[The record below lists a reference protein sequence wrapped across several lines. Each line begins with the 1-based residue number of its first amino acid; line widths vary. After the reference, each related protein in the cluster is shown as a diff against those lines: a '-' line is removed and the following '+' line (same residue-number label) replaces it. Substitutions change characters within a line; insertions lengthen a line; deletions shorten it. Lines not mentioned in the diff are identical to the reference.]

1 MKRLMVFSFAVI
13 FLMGWLGFSEAVM
26 YDNCRGAGGHEMG
39 HGMMR
44 GGEHPG
50 GQRPLMAMI
59 AALGLDDKQKEDV
72 EAIHLRCKKEAIRK
86 KADLRVAEIE
96 LREILAKEPADM
108 VAAEAKIKEIEGIKA
123 SLRILHLKSMEE
135 IKSTLTP
142 EQKKKFKSFT
152 VMRQMGGMGM
162 GPMGTGM
169 RETMMGDRHGRCGMM
184 RGRGHMD
191 GDDSEGGDGQTSPE
205 TGHPHP
211 H

>member
-1 MKRLMVFSFAVI
+1 
-13 FLMGWLGFSEAVM
+13 M

-39 HGMMR
+39 REMMR

-50 GQRPLMAMI
+50 GERPLMAMI
-59 AALGLDDKQKEDV
+59 ASLGLDNKQREDIG
-72 EAIHLRCKKEAIRK
+72 AIHFRCKKEAIRK
-86 KADLRVAEIE
+86 RADLGVAEIE

-108 VAAEAKIKEIEGIKA
+108 VAVEAKIKEIEGIKA
-123 SLRILHLKSMEE
+123 NLRILHLKSMEE

-152 VMRQMGGMGM
+152 EMRQMGGMGM

-169 RETMMGDRHGRCGMM
+169 RGMMRGDRHGRCGMM
-184 RGRGHMD
+184 SGRGHMD
-191 GDDSEGGDGQTSPE
+191 GDDSQSDDGQPSPE
-205 TGHPHP
+205 TERPHQ